1 MQGINTALGLSDAN
15 LHSWI
20 TGESD
25 MKGKDSMVYVQR
37 DGEGR
42 ILRVE
47 YEPFE
52 GMSDSLAVEN
62 PELQRW
68 LSVRMEV
75 KSKLDQLRQSDL
87 DMIRVLEDVLYIL
100 IDHGVIQYTE
110 LPEAARHK
118 LDQRALVRA
127 DLEGLIDH
135 PEDL

>member
-1 MQGINTALGLSDAN
+1 MGLGLFSAN
-15 LHSWI
+15 LHSWG

-37 DGEGR
+37 DAEGR

-52 GMSDSLAVEN
+52 GMSDSLAVES

-75 KSKLDQLRQSDL
+75 KSKLDQLRQTDL

-110 LPEAARHK
+110 LPEAARRK

>member
-1 MQGINTALGLSDAN
+1 MGLGLFGAN
-15 LHSWI
+15 LHSW
-20 TGESD
+20 TTVESD
-25 MKGKDSMVYVQR
+25 MKSKDSMVYVQR
-37 DGEGR
+37 DAEGQ

-47 YEPFE
+47 YAPFE
-52 GMSDSLAVEN
+52 GMNDTLAAES

-68 LSVRMEV
+68 LNVRLEV
-75 KSKLDQLRQSDL
+75 KNKLDQLRQSDL

-110 LPEAARHK
+110 LPEAARSK

>member
-1 MQGINTALGLSDAN
+1 MGLGLFGAN

-47 YEPFE
+47 YDSFE
-52 GMSDSLAVEN
+52 GMSESLAVES

-68 LSVRMEV
+68 LTVRMEV
-75 KSKLDQLRQSDL
+75 KNKLDQLRQSDL
-87 DMIRVLEDVLYIL
+87 DMIRVLEDALYIL